1 MKGIEYM
8 DRVIS
13 SEYIKNYRLIR
24 IQDQHNEFKIWHIKR
39 YARGEYYA
47 NESIGG
53 VAYQSFKRMP
63 LKRLKEVGVYE

>member
-1 MKGIEYM
+1 M

-39 YARGEYYA
+39 YSRGEYYA
-47 NESIGG
+47 NQSIGG
-53 VAYQSFKRMP
+53 IATTTFKRLP
-63 LKRLKEVGVYE
+63 LKWLKEVGVM